1 MAKLR
6 YRSISKRM
14 VEALEVEQDTIFW
27 DRELSGFGVR
37 AYASGKKVYIVQA
50 RAKGKSRRVT
60 IGRHGVLTAE
70 QARQRAAQTI
80 TRIKAG
86 EDLSPSNPEAP
97 RPEGPTIAALA
108 ERYLTEHVAV
118 RCKPK
123 TVELCRLLLKNHIV
137 PELGHVPIEALE
149 RKQVADIHFRLRDRP
164 ATANHVV
171 AVLSRMFNRAEAWE
185 LVPEGTNPC
194 RSFPKYKA
202 RKHERFLTEEEFRRL
217 GRVLAEAA
225 KEGGAS
231 RYAVAALRLLMLT
244 GCRRS
249 EILRLRWTDVDL
261 EAKVL
266 HLADSKTGPRAL
278 PLSPAAARVLT
289 DLPRVAD
296 NPWVIVSRKRG
307 THLHNLSQ
315 PWDIIRRRAGLE
327 DVRLHDLR
335 HSWASRALAL
345 GESLPMIGRLL
356 GHTQVETTARYAH
369 LARDSVKESA
379 AKVAASIGADLYR
392 HRGKDGGHLHLTGS

>member
-1 MAKLR
+1 MAKLH
-6 YRSISKRM
+6 YSSISKRM
-14 VEALEVEQDTIFW
+14 VEALEVDRDTIFW

-50 RAKGKSRRVT
+50 RAKGKSKRVT
-60 IGRHGVLTAE
+60 VGRHGVLTAE
-70 QARQRAAQTI
+70 QARQRAAQMI

-86 EDLSPSNPEAP
+86 EEVSPSNSEAP
-97 RPEGPTIAALA
+97 RPEGPTVAELA

-118 RCKPK
+118 RCKPR
-123 TVELCRLLLKNHIV
+123 TVELCRLLLKNHIL
-137 PELGHVPIEALE
+137 PTLGDVPIEAVE
-149 RKQVADIHFRLRDRP
+149 RKQIADLHFRLRDRP
-164 ATANHVV
+164 AAANHVV

-194 RSFPKYKA
+194 RAFPKYKT

-225 KEGGAS
+225 DEGGAS
-231 RYAVAALRLLMLT
+231 KYAVAALRLLMLT
-244 GCRRS
+244 GCRRG

-266 HLADSKTGPRAL
+266 HLADSKTGPRAV
-278 PLSPAAARVLT
+278 PLSPAAARLLS

-296 NPWVIVSRKRG
+296 NPWVIVGKKRG
-307 THLHNLSQ
+307 THLRNLNQS
-315 PWDIIRRRAGLE
+315 WDIIRRRAGLE

-379 AKVAASIGADLYR
+379 AKVAASIGEDLYR
-392 HRGKDGGHLHLTGS
+392 HREAVEAARHRAGP

>member
-1 MAKLR
+1 MAKLH

-14 VEALEVEQDTIFW
+14 VEALEVEKDTIFW
-27 DRELSGFGVR
+27 DRDVSGFGVR

-70 QARQRAAQTI
+70 QARQRAAQMI

-86 EDLSPSNPEAP
+86 EDLNSSNPEAS
-97 RPEGPTIAALA
+97 RPDGLTIAALA
-108 ERYLTEHVAV
+108 ERYLAEHVAV
-118 RCKPK
+118 HCKPK

-137 PELGHVPIEALE
+137 PDLGHVPIEALE
-149 RKQVADIHFRLRDRP
+149 RRQVADIHFRLRDRP

-217 GRVLAEAA
+217 GRVLADAA

-231 RYAVAALRLLMLT
+231 KYAVAALRLLMLT

-249 EILRLRWTDVDL
+249 EILHLRWTDVDL

-266 HLADSKTGPRAL
+266 HLADSKTGPRAV

-296 NPWVIVSRKRG
+296 NPWVIVSRKHG

-315 PWDIIRRRAGLE
+315 PWDIIRRRAGLK

-379 AKVAASIGADLYR
+379 AKVAASIATDIYK
-392 HRGKDGGHLHLTGS
+392 HRGKDGGHLRQTGS

>member
-1 MAKLR
+1 MAKLH

-14 VEALEVEQDTIFW
+14 VEGLEVERDTIFW

-37 AYASGKKVYIVQA
+37 AYASGKKVYIVQT

-60 IGRHGVLTAE
+60 VGRHGVLTAE
-70 QARQRAAQTI
+70 QARQRAAQMI

-86 EDLSPSNPEAP
+86 EEATPARPEAAKP
-97 RPEGPTIAALA
+97 DSPTVAMLA

-123 TVELCRLLLKNHIV
+123 TVELCRLLLKNYIV
-137 PELGHVPIEALE
+137 PELGDVPLEALE
-149 RKQVADIHFRLRDRP
+149 RKQVADLHFRLRGRP

-171 AVLSRMFNRAEAWE
+171 AILSRMFNRAEAWE

-217 GRVLAEAA
+217 GRVLADAA
-225 KEGGAS
+225 EEGGVS
-231 RYAVAALRLLMLT
+231 KYAVAALRLLMLT

-261 EAKVL
+261 DAKVL
-266 HLADSKTGPRAL
+266 HLADSKTGPRAV
-278 PLSPAAARVLT
+278 PLSPAAARVLS
-289 DLPRVAD
+289 DLPRVAN

-307 THLHNLSQ
+307 THLHDLSQ
-315 PWDIIRRRAGLE
+315 PWDIIRKRAELR

-392 HRGKDGGHLHLTGS
+392 HRETVGATNLHGGT

>member
-1 MAKLR
+1 MAKLH

-14 VEALEVEQDTIFW
+14 VEALEVEKDTIFW

-37 AYASGKKVYIVQA
+37 AYASGKKVYIVQT

-60 IGRHGVLTAE
+60 VGRHGVLTAE

-86 EDLSPSNPEAP
+86 EEANPSKSEAA

-108 ERYLTEHVAV
+108 ERYLMEHVAV

-123 TVELCRLLLKNHIV
+123 TVELYRLLLRNHIV
-137 PELGHVPIEALE
+137 PELGHVPIDALE
-149 RKQVADIHFRLRDRP
+149 RKQVADLHFRLRDRP

-171 AVLSRMFNRAEAWE
+171 AVLSRMFNRAEEWE

-194 RSFPKYKA
+194 RAFPKYKA

-217 GRVLAEAA
+217 GRVLADTAD
-225 KEGGAS
+225 EGGVS
-231 RYAVAALRLLMLT
+231 QYAVAALRLLMLT

-266 HLADSKTGPRAL
+266 HLADSKTGPRAV
-278 PLSPAAARVLT
+278 PLSPAAARVLS
-289 DLPRVAD
+289 DLPRAVD

-307 THLHNLSQ
+307 THLRNISE
-315 PWDIIRRRAGLE
+315 PWDIVRRRAGLR

-379 AKVAASIGADLYR
+379 VKVAASIGADLYR
-392 HRGKDGGHLHLTGS
+392 HRETVGATHRHGST

>member
-1 MAKLR
+1 MAKLH

-14 VEALEVEQDTIFW
+14 VEALEVDRDTIFW

-60 IGRHGVLTAE
+60 VGRHGVLTAE
-70 QARQRAAQTI
+70 QARQRAAQMI
-80 TRIKAG
+80 TRLKAG
-86 EDLSPSNPEAP
+86 EEVSPRKPEAP
-97 RPEGPTIAALA
+97 GPEGPTVAELA
-108 ERYLTEHVAV
+108 DRYLTEHVAV
-118 RCKPK
+118 RCKPR
-123 TVELCRLLLKNHIV
+123 TVELCRLMLKNHIL
-137 PELGHVPIEALE
+137 PALGDVPIEAVE
-149 RKQVADIHFRLRDRP
+149 RKQVADLHFRLRDRP

-171 AVLSRMFNRAEAWE
+171 AVLSRMFNLAEAWE

-194 RSFPKYKA
+194 RAFPKYKT

-217 GRVLAEAA
+217 GRVLADAA
-225 KEGGAS
+225 DEGGAS
-231 RYAVAALRLLMLT
+231 KYAVAALRLLMLT

-249 EILRLRWTDVDL
+249 EILGLRWSDVDL

-266 HLADSKTGPRAL
+266 HLADSKTGPRAV
-278 PLSPAAARVLT
+278 PLSPAAARVLS
-289 DLPRVAD
+289 DLPRVAG
-296 NPWVIVSRKRG
+296 NPWLIVGKKHS
-307 THLHNLSQ
+307 THLRNLNQS
-315 PWDIIRRRAGLE
+315 WDIIRRRAGLE

-356 GHTQVETTARYAH
+356 GHTQVETTSRYAH

-379 AKVAASIGADLYR
+379 AKVAASIGEDLYR
-392 HRGKDGGHLHLTGS
+392 HREAAGSHLHRAGS